1 MCCDRIHIPYNVA
14 GITSLGD
21 DNAIVLPKMFSPL
34 YSSGPHFLS
43 QFCNENRCYQKCSQ
57 KSQKR
62 SIGKKRI
69 LSKTD
74 FFNLFCKKSQ
84 ELHHL
89 KGCLCDKT
97 EAEVQATVLQGNIS
111 CQMSF
116 KAIDSFAATSVVL
129 IVRARQSHLVKLYS
143 INHCKKDIVT
153 RAMSSLHRRRNQPSK
168 LSYLPTLHLIVS

>member
-1 MCCDRIHIPYNVA
+1 MKNKKWLLKHPSITWNSKLGRMCCDRIHIPYNVA

-69 LSKTD
+69 LSKT
-74 FFNLFCKKSQ
+74 
-84 ELHHL
+84 
-89 KGCLCDKT
+89 
-97 EAEVQATVLQGNIS
+97 
-111 CQMSF
+111 
-116 KAIDSFAATSVVL
+116 
-129 IVRARQSHLVKLYS
+129 
-143 INHCKKDIVT
+143 
-153 RAMSSLHRRRNQPSK
+153 
-168 LSYLPTLHLIVS
+168 